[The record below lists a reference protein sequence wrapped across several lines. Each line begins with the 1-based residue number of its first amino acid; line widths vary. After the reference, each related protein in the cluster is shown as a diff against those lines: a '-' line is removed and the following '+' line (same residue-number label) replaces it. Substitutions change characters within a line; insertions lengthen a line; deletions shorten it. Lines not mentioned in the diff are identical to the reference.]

1 MMLHIIK
8 FFKTIFCFLLSPL
21 RALHNCLFKKR
32 LRQNL
37 LPTYS
42 VDEDDS
48 INALLPSKV
57 SGVDLMTYYE
67 KICGKKTDSNLSAM
81 VGMLSPNNADEV
93 QAAMFSGKKMNTT

>member
-8 FFKTIFCFLLSPL
+8 FFKTIFCFLLSPF

-32 LRQNL
+32 LRKNL
-37 LPTYS
+37 LPIKF